1 MMPEMSGTEL
11 CEAIKGDAA
20 LAGVPVM
27 LVTSKAER
35 EMKIQGLELGA
46 DDYVTK
52 PFHPRELLARAR
64 ALVRLRLLQEELA
77 EQNAALDRAL
87 QHLRDTEVQLI
98 QAERLAAV
106 GELAAGVAHE
116 VNNPVNFALNSLRVL
131 RESVGQ
137 VREFA
142 GRLAAIDWR
151 DAAKLPERAA
161 ELQRL
166 ESEVGLEEAVATLDE
181 LVGIVIE
188 GLERTG
194 RLVADLRDFGAP
206 GDREHQPVDVAAA
219 LQSTLAMVG
228 SSLGRSRVEVAR
240 EIAPDLPVV
249 RGDPS
254 ALKQLF
260 LNLLKNAAEA
270 LEESGGTVRVRAA
283 RPADG
288 RGVVV
293 SVSDDGPGIDP
304 AQAERIFEP
313 FFTTKTAGRGTGL
326 GLSICRRIAEAHA
339 GSLEVS
345 STPGAGATFTL
356 RLPAEAHDATAPRT

>member
-1 MMPEMSGTEL
+1 
-11 CEAIKGDAA
+11 
-20 LAGVPVM
+20 
-27 LVTSKAER
+27 
-35 EMKIQGLELGA
+35 
-46 DDYVTK
+46 
-52 PFHPRELLARAR
+52 
-64 ALVRLRLLQEELA
+64 
-77 EQNAALDRAL
+77 
-87 QHLRDTEVQLI
+87 VQLV

-116 VNNPVNFALNSLRVL
+116 VNNPVNFAVNSLRVL
-131 RESVGQ
+131 QETVGQ

-166 ESEVGLEEAVATLDE
+166 EGEIGLEEAAGTLDE
-181 LVGIVIE
+181 LVKIVME

-206 GDREHQPVDVAAA
+206 GEREHQVVDLAAA
-219 LQSTLAMVG
+219 LDSTLAMVG
-228 SSLGRSRVEVAR
+228 STLAR
-240 EIAPDLPVV
+240 DGVQIERQLAPDLPVV
-249 RGDPS
+249 LGDPS

-270 LEESGGTVRVRAA
+270 LEETGGTVRVRAA
-283 RPADG
+283 RSEDG
-288 RGVVV
+288 RGVEV
-293 SVSDDGPGIDP
+293 SVSDDGPGIEP

-339 GSLEVS
+339 GSLEVR

-356 RLPAEAHDATAPRT
+356 RLPAEAQDATASRT